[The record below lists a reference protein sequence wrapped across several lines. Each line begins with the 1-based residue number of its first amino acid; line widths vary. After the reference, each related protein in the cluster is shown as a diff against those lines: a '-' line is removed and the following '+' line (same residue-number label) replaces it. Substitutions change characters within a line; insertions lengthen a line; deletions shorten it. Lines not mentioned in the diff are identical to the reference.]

1 MPLSDPSKTYI
12 CRTVSQG
19 FTLLELLLVVAIL
32 AILSGVVMM
41 SFQGGLR
48 SDAKTTTA
56 RFEMEQLR
64 RALINYQRDNV
75 VFPNRSS
82 AADLGFLFEPGA
94 STSLWNQ
101 DYQLGW
107 RGPYMTS
114 GDKGVVDIGDNI
126 QLDGTGAPHIVDS
139 TARTLQRA
147 IPDPFVLRPVFNGS
161 SVAANPACSENSAN
175 TRCLFDWRFIGSAD
189 SESPHTQ
196 FGRPYLV
203 FDLEDVTKA
212 RIVSMGANGIFES
225 VATGCAAGGD
235 DLLLCL
241 Y

>member
-1 MPLSDPSKTYI
+1 MHSVLATLSARAMRWAE
-12 CRTVSQG
+12 RTPRQ
-19 FTLLELLLVVAIL
+19 
-32 AILSGVVMM
+32 M
-41 SFQGGLR
+41 R
-48 SDAKTTTA
+48 A
-56 RFEMEQLR
+56 R
-64 RALINYQRDNV
+64 
-75 VFPNRSS
+75 
-82 AADLGFLFEPGA
+82 
-94 STSLWNQ
+94 
-101 DYQLGW
+101 
-107 RGPYMTS
+107 RGR
-114 GDKGVVDIGDNI
+114 G
-126 QLDGTGAPHIVDS
+126 H
-139 TARTLQRA
+139 
-147 IPDPFVLRPVFNGS
+147 FVLRPVFNGS